1 MQDCTDIQADE
12 QSGDSQ
18 TKQENRRGLSGS
30 VLGYYPTEA
39 LLLGA
44 APHPQAEAQESQR
57 LCHAGTLEGLEAD
70 PSFPLQ
76 KRGG

>member
-12 QSGDSQ
+12 LSGDSQ

-30 VLGYYPTEA
+30 MLGYYPIGA

-44 APHPQAEAQESQR
+44 VPHPQAEAQESQV
-57 LCHAGTLEGLEAD
+57 LCHAGALEELEAD
-70 PSFPLQ
+70 PSFPL
-76 KRGG
+76 